1 MSQTSVPSPI
11 NDLGPRSILTLFR
24 RRKHMAQVAPVNN
37 NNNNN
42 SNNNNHRRHRHGGL
56 TQPQMTG
63 FNSLS
68 IVSLHK
74 QQQQQQQQQVMD
86 VDEGGADI
94 PDIPF
99 KRLASRLP
107 PDQSFNPSRFREAW
121 EDEDKNW
128 ATHQRPINP
137 ITIALRQD
145 RSAAQSPEISHRG
158 RVNPPESMHAQQEY
172 TSSSPPRS
180 PRTRSSRS
188 RANST
193 TSSYQTNNTSLPPLQ
208 TKGAGDDE
216 ILEPLAEE
224 EIEPGS
230 FDLVV
235 PSHGDNGQYSLE
247 DRSELLFSKD
257 HLKAIFKD
265 RILLQRFTDFLHS
278 ARPDSLPL
286 LTYYL
291 DCLKAL
297 RAIAYANAIA
307 NGLDT
312 LPEHT
317 FSSENTIN
325 TSNSS
330 LETKAEAAFDVLVQ
344 EDLPAYVTH
353 TWIQIVSVSIKR
365 RITGTLPVQ
374 LREMSEG
381 LAEVFCLTDP
391 SRHDNPIVMASEE
404 FHRTTQYGMNYVI
417 GRNCRFLQGPKT
429 NPYSVKRLRE
439 RCLAG
444 KEHYETFLNYR
455 RDGSPFMNLLMV
467 APLYDSRGTVRY
479 FIGAQVDVSGLAKES
494 SGLEAL
500 QSLVVDKE
508 AVTTAI
514 NGHRNYKTEEQKDEF
529 QELSE
534 MFNMAELETVR
545 RRGGNMHRVPQDQ
558 NQASTSTNWNKPR
571 ILIQDESSSV
581 HQSNPE
587 VPLTSGRLS
596 GIYEHYL
603 LVRPY
608 PSLRILFASPSL
620 RLPGILQ
627 SNFMDRIGG
636 SNRVREGL
644 SHAFADGH
652 GVTAK
657 VRWIS
662 KSSSEGR
669 VRWIHCTPLLGSNG
683 VVGVWMVVLVDDET
697 EAGVKIRKEAP
708 PVDGRLRRAGA
719 LGQQPR
725 PSIDDNMSLSGFAAM
740 NRARDDVDE
749 PIDGLD
755 TDGPDRPVSRASR
768 ASRASRESLSSRPSR
783 GPANAPHQ
791 FGPPR
796 GSDDPDG
803 GPPRPA
809 FTVRLGED

>member
-1 MSQTSVPSPI
+1 
-11 NDLGPRSILTLFR
+11 
-24 RRKHMAQVAPVNN
+24 
-37 NNNNN
+37 
-42 SNNNNHRRHRHGGL
+42 
-56 TQPQMTG
+56 
-63 FNSLS
+63 
-68 IVSLHK
+68 
-74 QQQQQQQQQVMD
+74 MD

-99 KRLASRLP
+99 KRPASRMP
-107 PDQSFNPSRFREAW
+107 PDQAFNPSRFQEAW
-121 EDEDKNW
+121 EDEDTNW

-137 ITIALRQD
+137 NDIAPRQD
-145 RSAAQSPEISHRG
+145 RSAVQSPDIPHRG
-158 RVNPPESMHAQQEY
+158 RVNSPESMNVQQRY

-224 EIEPGS
+224 EIELGS

-297 RAIAYANAIA
+297 RAISYSNAIA

-317 FSSENTIN
+317 FSTENTNN

-330 LETKAEAAFDVLVQ
+330 LEKKTEAAFDVLVQ
-344 EDLPAYVTH
+344 EDLPAYITY
-353 TWIQIVSVSIKR
+353 TWIQTVSVSIKR

-500 QSLVVDKE
+500 QSLVVKKE
-508 AVTTAI
+508 ATTTAI
-514 NGHRNYKTEEQKDEF
+514 NGQRNYKTEEEKDEF

-545 RRGGNMHRVPQDQ
+545 RRGGNMHRVPQDE
-558 NQASTSTNWNKPR
+558 NQASTSTNWHKPR

-581 HQSNPE
+581 HQSNPA

-596 GIYEHYL
+596 GVYEHYL

-683 VVGVWMVVLVDDET
+683 AVGVWMVVLVDDET
-697 EAGVKIRKEAP
+697 EAGVKNRKEAP
-708 PVDGRLRRAGA
+708 PVDGRLRRTGA

-740 NRARDDVDE
+740 NRARDEIDE
-749 PIDGLD
+749 PIADLD
-755 TDGPDRPVSRASR
+755 MDGPDRPL
-768 ASRASRESLSSRPSR
+768 SRASRESLSSRLSR
-783 GPANAPHQ
+783 GPVSAPHQ
-791 FGPPR
+791 PGPPR
-796 GSDDPDG
+796 DSDDPDG
-803 GPPRPA
+803 GPSRPA

>member
-1 MSQTSVPSPI
+1 
-11 NDLGPRSILTLFR
+11 
-24 RRKHMAQVAPVNN
+24 
-37 NNNNN
+37 
-42 SNNNNHRRHRHGGL
+42 
-56 TQPQMTG
+56 
-63 FNSLS
+63 
-68 IVSLHK
+68 
-74 QQQQQQQQQVMD
+74 
-86 VDEGGADI
+86 
-94 PDIPF
+94 
-99 KRLASRLP
+99 
-107 PDQSFNPSRFREAW
+107 
-121 EDEDKNW
+121 
-128 ATHQRPINP
+128 
-137 ITIALRQD
+137 
-145 RSAAQSPEISHRG
+145 
-158 RVNPPESMHAQQEY
+158 
-172 TSSSPPRS
+172 
-180 PRTRSSRS
+180 SSRS

-193 TSSYQTNNTSLPPLQ
+193 SSYQTNDTSLPPLQ

-235 PSHGDNGQYSLE
+235 PSHGDNGRYSLE
-247 DRSELLFSKD
+247 ARSELLFSKD
-257 HLKAIFKD
+257 HLKAIFGD
-265 RILLQRFTDFLHS
+265 YELLRRFTDFIHS
-278 ARPDSLPL
+278 VRPDSLPL

-307 NGLDT
+307 NGLDS
-312 LPEHT
+312 LPEYE
-317 FSSENTIN
+317 FSSANPHMTG
-325 TSNSS
+325 NSS
-330 LETKAEAAFDVLVQ
+330 LEKKAEDAFDILVQ
-344 EDLPAYVTH
+344 EDLPAYITY
-353 TWIQIVSVSIKR
+353 TWIQIVSLSIKR

-439 RCLAG
+439 KCLAG

-479 FIGAQVDVSGLAKES
+479 FIGAQVDVSGLAKEN

-500 QSLVVDKE
+500 QSLVAERE
-508 AVTTAI
+508 AADVTS
-514 NGHRNYKTEEQKDEF
+514 GRNAYEDDEEERDEF
-529 QELSE
+529 RELSE
-534 MFNMAELETVR
+534 MFNPVELETVR
-545 RRGGNMHRVPQDQ
+545 KRGGNMHRVSQDE
-558 NQASTSTNWNKPR
+558 NQTAASTNWHKPR
-571 ILIQDESSSV
+571 ILIQDDYSPV
-581 HQSNPE
+581 HQVNSAI
-587 VPLTSGRLS
+587 PLASGKLS
-596 GIYEHYL
+596 GVYEHYL

-657 VRWIS
+657 VRWVS
-662 KSSSEGR
+662 RSSSEGR
-669 VRWIHCTPLLGSNG
+669 MRWIHCTPLLGSNG
-683 VVGVWMVVLVDDET
+683 AVGVWMVVLVDDET
-697 EAGVKIRKEAP
+697 EAGVKYRKEAP

-719 LGQQPR
+719 LGQQQPR
-725 PSIDDNMSLSGFAAM
+725 PSVDDKMSLSDFAAM
-740 NRARDDVDE
+740 NR
-749 PIDGLD
+749 PLSD
-755 TDGPDRPVSRASR
+755 TDGSTADHDLDGLVRPLSRASHGSMPSR
-768 ASRASRESLSSRPSR
+768 LNQGLTSASRRSVTPQGAEDPAGVPARRPY
-783 GPANAPHQ
+783 
-791 FGPPR
+791 
-796 GSDDPDG
+796 
-803 GPPRPA
+803 
-809 FTVRLGED
+809 TVRLRED

>member
-1 MSQTSVPSPI
+1 
-11 NDLGPRSILTLFR
+11 
-24 RRKHMAQVAPVNN
+24 MA
-37 NNNNN
+37 
-42 SNNNNHRRHRHGGL
+42 
-56 TQPQMTG
+56 G

-68 IVSLHK
+68 VTSLRN
-74 QQQQQQQQQVMD
+74 QQQQQGAMD
-86 VDEGGADI
+86 ADDGGADI

-99 KRLASRLP
+99 KRPVNQAL
-107 PDQSFNPSRFREAW
+107 NPSRFQEAW
-121 EDEDKNW
+121 EDDDKNW

-137 ITIALRQD
+137 NSIAHKHDKMGRVK
-145 RSAAQSPEISHRG
+145 SPEPIHI
-158 RVNPPESMHAQQEY
+158 QQRH

-235 PSHGDNGQYSLE
+235 PSHGDSGQYSLE
-247 DRSELLFSKD
+247 ARSELLFSKD
-257 HLKAIFKD
+257 HLKAIFKNH
-265 RILLQRFTDFLHS
+265 ILLQRFTDFLHS
-278 ARPDSLPL
+278 SRPDTLPL

-297 RAIAYANAIA
+297 RAIAYANAIT
-307 NGLDT
+307 NGLDA
-312 LPEHT
+312 LPEHE
-317 FSSENTIN
+317 FSSASTDRTIN
-325 TSNSS
+325 TS
-330 LETKAEAAFDVLVQ
+330 LEKKAEAAFDILVQ
-344 EDLPAYVTH
+344 EDLPAYITYM
-353 TWIQIVSVSIKR
+353 WIQTVSMSIKR

-439 RCLAG
+439 KCLAG

-494 SGLEAL
+494 SDLEAL
-500 QSLVVDKE
+500 QSLVVERE
-508 AVTTAI
+508 AAAAAS
-514 NGHRNYKTEEQKDEF
+514 NGQNKYEDEEEEKDEF

-545 RRGGNMHRVPQDQ
+545 RRGGNMHRVPQNE
-558 NQASTSTNWNKPR
+558 NQAATSKNWHKPR
-571 ILIQDESSSV
+571 ILIQDESSSI
-581 HQSNPE
+581 HQSNPAI
-587 VPLTSGRLS
+587 PLTSGKLS
-596 GIYEHYL
+596 GVYEHYL

-669 VRWIHCTPLLGSNG
+669 IRWIHCTPLLGSNG
-683 VVGVWMVVLVDDET
+683 AVGVWMVILVDDET
-697 EAGVKIRKEAP
+697 EAGVKSRKEAP
-708 PVDGRLRRAGA
+708 PVEGRLRRPVSGQ
-719 LGQQPR
+719 QQPR
-725 PSIDDNMSLSGFAAM
+725 PSVDDKMSLAGFAAM
-740 NRARDDVDE
+740 NRARDEVDGSAV
-749 PIDGLD
+749 DFD
-755 TDGPDRPVSRASR
+755 TDGLERPPSRASR
-768 ASRASRESLSSRPSR
+768 VSLSSKLSR
-783 GPANAPHQ
+783 GPVSASRRPVT
-791 FGPPR
+791 PR
-796 GSDDPDG
+796 SFDDLDG
-803 GPPRPA
+803 GLSRSPY
-809 FTVRLGED
+809 TVRLEDE

>member
-1 MSQTSVPSPI
+1 
-11 NDLGPRSILTLFR
+11 
-24 RRKHMAQVAPVNN
+24 
-37 NNNNN
+37 
-42 SNNNNHRRHRHGGL
+42 
-56 TQPQMTG
+56 
-63 FNSLS
+63 
-68 IVSLHK
+68 
-74 QQQQQQQQQVMD
+74 MD
-86 VDEGGADI
+86 ESEGGADI

-99 KRLASRLP
+99 RRP
-107 PDQSFNPSRFREAW
+107 VNQSSMPSHFQEVW
-121 EDEDKNW
+121 EDEDNNCT
-128 ATHQRPINP
+128 THQRPINP
-137 ITIALRQD
+137 IAIAHRHEK
-145 RSAAQSPEISHRG
+145 SAVQFPENPSRGRIRSPELIH
-158 RVNPPESMHAQQEY
+158 VQQRH
-172 TSSSPPRS
+172 TSPSPTRT

-235 PSHGDNGQYSLE
+235 PSHGDTGQYSLE
-247 DRSELLFSKD
+247 ARSELLFSKD

-265 RILLQRFTDFLHS
+265 YNLLRRFTDFINS
-278 ARPDSLPL
+278 VRPASLPL

-312 LPEHT
+312 LPGYE
-317 FSSENTIN
+317 FSSGNTN
-325 TSNSS
+325 TTCNSS
-330 LETKAEAAFDVLVQ
+330 LEKKAEAAFDILVQ
-344 EDLPAYVTH
+344 EDLPAYITY
-353 TWIQIVSVSIKR
+353 TWIQIVK
-365 RITGTLPVQ
+365 
-374 LREMSEG
+374 
-381 LAEVFCLTDP
+381 
-391 SRHDNPIVMASEE
+391 

-439 RCLAG
+439 KCLAG

-479 FIGAQVDVSGLAKES
+479 FIGAQVDVSGLAKEN
-494 SGLEAL
+494 SGFEAL
-500 QSLVVDKE
+500 QSLVAERE
-508 AVTTAI
+508 AADITPV
-514 NGHRNYKTEEQKDEF
+514 NGHNNYEDEDEERDEF
-529 QELSE
+529 RELSE
-534 MFNMAELETVR
+534 MFNVAELETVR
-545 RRGGNMHRVPQDQ
+545 RRGGNMHRVPQDE
-558 NQASTSTNWNKPR
+558 NQTAPSTNWHKPR
-571 ILIQDESSSV
+571 ILIQDEYSPV
-581 HQSNPE
+581 HQANS
-587 VPLTSGRLS
+587 VIPLASGKLS

-657 VRWIS
+657 VRWVS
-662 KSSSEGR
+662 RSSSDGR
-669 VRWIHCTPLLGSNG
+669 MRWIHCTPLLGSNG
-683 VVGVWMVVLVDDET
+683 AVGVWMVVLVDDET
-697 EAGVKIRKEAP
+697 EAGVKYRREAP
-708 PVDGRLRRAGA
+708 PVGGRLLRAGA
-719 LGQQPR
+719 SGQQQPR
-725 PSIDDNMSLSGFAAM
+725 PSVDDQMSLSGFAAM
-740 NRARDDVDE
+740 NRPLNDANGSVADH
-749 PIDGLD
+749 GLD
-755 TDGPDRPVSRASR
+755 ELDRPLSRASHG
-768 ASRASRESLSSRPSR
+768 SLSSRLSR
-783 GPANAPHQ
+783 GLISPSL
-791 FGPPR
+791 
-796 GSDDPDG
+796 GSVTTHAVDDPDG
-803 GPPRPA
+803 GPARPPY
-809 FTVRLGED
+809 TIRLGED

>member
-1 MSQTSVPSPI
+1 MHIQQRHTSP
-11 NDLGPRSILTLFR
+11 
-24 RRKHMAQVAPVNN
+24 
-37 NNNNN
+37 
-42 SNNNNHRRHRHGGL
+42 
-56 TQPQMTG
+56 
-63 FNSLS
+63 
-68 IVSLHK
+68 
-74 QQQQQQQQQVMD
+74 
-86 VDEGGADI
+86 
-94 PDIPF
+94 
-99 KRLASRLP
+99 
-107 PDQSFNPSRFREAW
+107 
-121 EDEDKNW
+121 
-128 ATHQRPINP
+128 
-137 ITIALRQD
+137 
-145 RSAAQSPEISHRG
+145 
-158 RVNPPESMHAQQEY
+158 
-172 TSSSPPRS
+172 SPPRS

-188 RANST
+188 RANS

-235 PSHGDNGQYSLE
+235 PSHGDSAQYSLE
-247 DRSELLFSKD
+247 ARSELLFSKD

-265 RILLQRFTDFLHS
+265 YNLLQRFTSFLHS
-278 ARPDSLPL
+278 VRPDSLPL

-307 NGLDT
+307 NGLDI
-312 LPEHT
+312 LPQYEFT
-317 FSSENTIN
+317 SDDTSM

-330 LETKAEAAFDVLVQ
+330 LEKRAEAAFDILVQ
-344 EDLPAYVTH
+344 EDLPAYITY
-353 TWIQIVSVSIKR
+353 TWIQTVSLSIKR
-365 RITGTLPVQ
+365 RISGTLPVQ

-439 RCLAG
+439 KCLAG

-479 FIGAQVDVSGLAKES
+479 FIGAQVDVSGLAKEN

-500 QSLVVDKE
+500 QSLVAERE
-508 AVTTAI
+508 AADVTAA
-514 NGHRNYKTEEQKDEF
+514 NGPNNYRDEDEERDEF
-529 QELSE
+529 QELSD

-545 RRGGNMHRVPQDQ
+545 RQGGNMHRVPQDA
-558 NQASTSTNWNKPR
+558 NQAAASTNWHKPR
-571 ILIQDESSSV
+571 ILIQDEYSPI
-581 HQSNPE
+581 HQANSAIPS
-587 VPLTSGRLS
+587 TSGKLS
-596 GIYEHYL
+596 GVYEHYL

-636 SNRVREGL
+636 SSRVREGL

-662 KSSSEGR
+662 RSNSEGR
-669 VRWIHCTPLLGSNG
+669 MRWIHCTPLLGSNG
-683 VVGVWMVVLVDDET
+683 AVGVWMVVLVDDES
-697 EAGVKIRKEAP
+697 EAGVMYRREAP

-719 LGQQPR
+719 LGQQQPR
-725 PSIDDNMSLSGFAAM
+725 PSVDDKMSLSGFAAM
-740 NRARDDVDE
+740 NRALDDADGSVADE
-749 PIDGLD
+749 GLDGLA
-755 TDGPDRPVSRASR
+755 RPLSRASHG
-768 ASRASRESLSSRPSR
+768 SLSSRLSR
-783 GPANAPHQ
+783 GIASASYRPVTSHGFDGPNGGQARPPH
-791 FGPPR
+791 
-796 GSDDPDG
+796 
-803 GPPRPA
+803 
-809 FTVRLGED
+809 TVRLGED

>member
-1 MSQTSVPSPI
+1 MSPAPVPPPAR
-11 NDLGPRSILTLFR
+11 DLGPRSVLTLFR
-24 RRKHMAQVAPVNN
+24 RRKHMAQVALANT
-37 NNNNN
+37 
-42 SNNNNHRRHRHGGL
+42 NHRRHRHGEL
-56 TQPQMTG
+56 IQPQMAG

-68 IVSLHK
+68 VTSLH
-74 QQQQQQQQQVMD
+74 QQQQQQRAMD

-99 KRLASRLP
+99 KRSAN
-107 PDQSFNPSRFREAW
+107 QAFNPSRFQEAW

-137 ITIALRQD
+137 NDIAHRHD
-145 RSAAQSPEISHRG
+145 KNAVQSPEIPLRG
-158 RVNPPESMHAQQEY
+158 RVKSPEPIHIQQRH

-247 DRSELLFSKD
+247 ARSELLFSKD

-265 RILLQRFTDFLHS
+265 HILLQRFTDFLHS

-312 LPEHT
+312 LPEHG
-317 FSSENTIN
+317 FSSANTDN
-325 TSNSS
+325 TTNSS
-330 LETKAEAAFDVLVQ
+330 LEKKAEAAFDILVQ
-344 EDLPAYVTH
+344 EDLPAYITYM
-353 TWIQIVSVSIKR
+353 WIQTVSVSIKR

-417 GRNCRFLQGPKT
+417 GRNCRFLQGPRT
-429 NPYSVKRLRE
+429 NSYSVKRLRE
-439 RCLAG
+439 KCLAG

-500 QSLVVDKE
+500 QSLVVERE
-508 AVTTAI
+508 AAAAAAVHGQ
-514 NGHRNYKTEEQKDEF
+514 NNHEDGEEEKDEF

-534 MFNMAELETVR
+534 MFNMTELETVR
-545 RRGGNMHRVPQDQ
+545 RRGGNMHRVPQDE
-558 NQASTSTNWNKPR
+558 NQAATSTNWHKPR

-581 HQSNPE
+581 HQSNPSI
-587 VPLTSGRLS
+587 PLTSGKLS
-596 GIYEHYL
+596 GVYEHYL

-683 VVGVWMVVLVDDET
+683 AVGVWMVVLVDDET
-697 EAGVKIRKEAP
+697 EAGVKSRKEAP
-708 PVDGRLRRAGA
+708 PVDGRLRRAGV
-719 LGQQPR
+719 LGQQQQQQPR
-725 PSIDDNMSLSGFAAM
+725 PSVDDKMSLSGFAAM
-740 NRARDDVDE
+740 NRARDEVDGSVADYDV
-749 PIDGLD
+749 DGLD
-755 TDGPDRPVSRASR
+755 RPLSRASR
-768 ASRASRESLSSRPSR
+768 GSRSSWQSRGHLSASRRPVD
-783 GPANAPHQ
+783 PHG
-791 FGPPR
+791 FN
-796 GSDDPDG
+796 DPDG
-803 GPPRPA
+803 GLPRPA
-809 FTVRLGED
+809 YTVRLEED